1 MKIEYEEIIDFL
13 LSDEYL
19 GDSMQLDL
27 QNLSILT
34 DLINQGPV

>member
-19 GDSMQLDL
+19 GNSMQLDL

-34 DLINQGPV
+34 DLVNQGPV

>member
-34 DLINQGPV
+34 DLINQGPI

>member
-19 GDSMQLDL
+19 GNSMQLDL